1 MRTTHAL
8 ATLKTRPAWGST
20 LTQHLLT
27 TQETIGKK
35 RITSPFEYSRP
46 ESVRN
51 TTAVVEV
58 FEESR

>member
-8 ATLKTRPAWGST
+8 ATQRHAPPGGST

-27 TQETIGKK
+27 TQGTIGKK

-58 FEESR
+58 FEESW